1 MNIEEPKNRG
11 KVYLVG
17 AGPGRADLITVR
29 GAELLKTAD
38 CIICDKLANPVL
50 LKYARPDTEII
61 HVPKRIG
68 RGSCKQDEIN
78 KLIVEKA
85 SDGKT
90 VVRLKGGDPC
100 IFGRGAEEAKILAD
114 AGIDFEIVPG
124 ITAAIAAAEY
134 AGVML
139 TDRNYSSQV
148 AFITG
153 HEADGK
159 QESSIDWNVLA
170 KFPGSI
176 VFYMGMGG
184 LQFITDQLIKNGMDK
199 NTPAA
204 VIANAT
210 FPNQRIGK
218 APVSLIAEKCRREN
232 LEPPAIVVIGKAA
245 AGDTKLDWFMT
256 QPLFGRTIVV
266 TRDRRGNADFA
277 AKIIQQGGNPVEFE
291 AIEIKPLT
299 QANQFLQ
306 ALTKIPEYDWII
318 FTSANGVAIFFDSLQ
333 NLAKD
338 ARVFASVKIAAIG
351 TQTANRLNEF
361 GIRPDFVPG
370 IFTGK
375 ELGSQLISHTNL
387 QGKKVLLLRSQ
398 LASNELVDLLQ
409 QAGADVDNVPI
420 YTAVTTKSDCA
431 WLTEKISSGTI
442 DWLTFTS
449 PSCVRAFV
457 DQVQPDLVNAGNVK
471 VASIGPVTSEQ
482 LKELGVKIDVQA
494 AEHTIDGL
502 LSTIEDSEKPKT

>member
-17 AGPGRADLITVR
+17 AGPGRPDLITVR

-38 CIICDKLANPVL
+38 CIICDKLANPAL
-50 LKYARPDTEII
+50 LSYARSDAEII

-68 RGSCKQDEIN
+68 SGSCKQEEIN
-78 KLIVEKA
+78 RLLIEKA
-85 SDGKT
+85 SGGKI

-124 ITAAIAAAEY
+124 ITAAVAAAEY
-134 AGVML
+134 TGIML

-148 AFITG
+148 VFVTG
-153 HEADGK
+153 HEAEGK
-159 QESSIDWNVLA
+159 KDTNIDWRLLA

-184 LQFITDQLIKNGMDK
+184 LRFITDQLIKNGMDK

-210 FPNQRIGK
+210 FPTQRIGK
-218 APVSLIAEKCRREN
+218 APVSLIADKCRQEN
-232 LEPPAIVVIGKAA
+232 LEPPAIVVIGDAA
-245 AGDTKLDWFMT
+245 DSNTTLNWFMKK
-256 QPLFGRTIVV
+256 PLFGKSIVV

-277 AKIIQQGGNPVEFE
+277 ARIIQQGGNPVEFE

-299 QANQFLQ
+299 QTNQFLQ
-306 ALTKIPEYDWII
+306 ALTKIPDYDWII
-318 FTSANGVAIFFDSLQ
+318 LTSANGVAIFFDSLR

-338 ARVFASVKIAAIG
+338 ARVFASAKIAAIG
-351 TQTANRLNEF
+351 TQTANRLNQF

-375 ELGSQLISHTNL
+375 ELGSQLIGHTNL
-387 QGKKVLLLRSQ
+387 KGKKILLLRSQ
-398 LASNELVDLLQ
+398 LASNELVDILQ
-409 QAGADVDNVPI
+409 QAGARVDNVPI

-431 WLTEKISSGTI
+431 WLTEKISSGAI

-457 DQVQPDLVNAGNVK
+457 DQVPPDLVNAGNVK